1 MKDEVK
7 RALSCVL
14 GLFIFSFGEYLGIQA
29 NIGLAPWMCL
39 NRGLENYLPIS
50 FGTIHTVVSLLI
62 VGIDLLMHEKIG
74 FGTILDAVLVGPFV
88 DLFTAVV
95 KIPLLNNWW
104 LGIALMTVGLFIKAY
119 GMYFYMKAGLSC
131 GPRDSLLVGLGRLVP
146 KVPIGVVNIALLAV
160 VTLAGWLLGGNVG
173 LGTIYSVVCI
183 GLTMQIVFNLLKF
196 EPRDVQHDGFADTI
210 RKIGSRK

>member
-1 MKDEVK
+1 MKELLK
-7 RALSCVL
+7 KMLTCAL

-50 FGTIHTVVSLLI
+50 FGTVHTVVSLVI

-74 FGTILDAVLVGPFV
+74 VGTILDAVLVGTFV

-95 KIPLLNNWW
+95 KIPLIENWW
-104 LGIALMTVGLFIKAY
+104 LGIVIMTVGLFIKAY

-131 GPRDSLLVGLGRLVP
+131 GPRDSLLVGLGRRMP
-146 KVPIGVVNIALLAV
+146 KVPIGVVNIILLAV
-160 VTLAGWLLGGNVG
+160 VTLVGWLLGGNVG
-173 LGTIYSVVCI
+173 VGTIFSVVFI

-196 EPRDVQHDGFADTI
+196 EPRDVEHDGFIETF
-210 RKIGSRK
+210 RKLKGE

>member
-1 MKDEVK
+1 MKDLLK
-7 RALSCVL
+7 KMLTCTL

-50 FGTIHTVVSLLI
+50 FGTVHTVVSLVI

-74 FGTILDAVLVGPFV
+74 VGTILDAVLVGTFV

-95 KIPLLNNWW
+95 KIPLIENWW
-104 LGIALMTVGLFIKAY
+104 LGIVIMTVGLFIKAY

-131 GPRDSLLVGLGRLVP
+131 GPRDSLLVGLGRRMP
-146 KVPIGVVNIALLAV
+146 KVPIGAVNIILLAV
-160 VTLAGWLLGGNVG
+160 VTLVGWLLGGNVG
-173 LGTIYSVVCI
+173 VGTIFSVVFI

-196 EPRDVQHDGFADTI
+196 EPRDVEHDGFIETYQ
-210 RKIGSRK
+210 KLKGE